1 MKLFKVSNVAGT
13 DTTGSAVSNVMLL
26 LGDGLITCKLR
37 FTEEDGKVVQTSN
50 IEHCYQSYQ
59 DTLLF
64 VTKSGSRYALEF
76 SEEEDYKSEFAI
88 CLALAMEGRFSSL
101 KYCDLGKKIIEELR

>member
-1 MKLFKVSNVAGT
+1 MKIYKISNVAGN
-13 DTTGSAVSNVMLL
+13 DTTGSAVSNVMLVFL
-26 LGDGLITCKLR
+26 DGIKCQLK
-37 FTEEDGKVVQTSN
+37 FTEQNGQVVQTSS

-64 VTKSGSRYALEF
+64 VTKSGSRYSLEF
-76 SEEEDYKSEFAI
+76 SAEDYKSEFARY
-88 CLALAMEGRFSSL
+88 LALAMEGRFSSL

>member
-1 MKLFKVSNVAGT
+1 MKLCKISNVAGT

-26 LGDGLITCKLR
+26 FTDGMITCKLR

-76 SEEEDYKSEFAI
+76 SDEDYHGEFASY
-88 CLALAMEGRFSSL
+88 LALAMAGRFSSL